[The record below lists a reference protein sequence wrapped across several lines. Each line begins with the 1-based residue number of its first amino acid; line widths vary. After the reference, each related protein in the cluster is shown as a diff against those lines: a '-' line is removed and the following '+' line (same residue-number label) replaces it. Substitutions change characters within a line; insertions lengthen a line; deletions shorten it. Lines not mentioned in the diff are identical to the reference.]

1 MLADAMETLTKV
13 YRYGLLPPTMGGDRV
28 DEQIRLAHRYQNTL
42 IEIERR
48 RRDAIAAIQRSH
60 DTTAPIVAQEAAL
73 VAELEAQRRSIA
85 ATTAAA
91 KSKKAVTP
99 EQRARAA
106 DIKEQLRRV
115 RAALKTARAE
125 LRDDASVGAQ
135 IAAVNAAAKAEQKA
149 ARAACG
155 VYWGTYLLI
164 EQAIDA
170 ARRHP
175 TPPHFRRWTGEGAVG
190 VQIQGGMT
198 VSELLAADDP
208 RLQLDLT
215 PQPVPGRSGKP
226 RPRVRVRVGSTDT
239 RDPMWAEW
247 PVIYHRPLPE
257 DGRIKTAKVVRRR
270 VCGQDEWSLHVTV
283 QTPMPPAA
291 AVDATSV
298 VAVDLGWRRTP
309 EGLRAG
315 GWSDGADDHDIMLDP
330 SVPGELRKA
339 SDIRAIRDRQQNEIQ
354 AQLVAWRE
362 SIETLPAEHAE
373 ALKFLPQWKSPAR
386 FAALARWWRDH
397 RIDGDAGIVEA
408 LEAWRKQDK
417 HLWLYETGARR
428 SAIARRREQ
437 YRRLAA
443 NLAARYDVLVVE
455 RLALDKTIAIPAPES
470 ERDNVPQGRR
480 QQVQTAPSE
489 LRSALVNAFTS
500 RGRTVVSVPAGGP
513 ASALLTSYR
522 ERSGDVETVGTARE
536 ARFAR
541 IARRKRE
548 RTDAA

>member
-1 MLADAMETLTKV
+1 MTTLTKV
-13 YRYGLLPPTMGGDRV
+13 YRYGLLPPTMAGDRV

-48 RRDAIAAIQRSH
+48 RRDAVAAIQRSH
-60 DTTAPIVAQEAAL
+60 DTTAPLVAQEAAL
-73 VAELEAQRRSIA
+73 VAQLHAQRQSIA
-85 ATTAAA
+85 ATAAA
-91 KSKKAVTP
+91 ARSKKAVTP
-99 EQRARAA
+99 EQRAQTTAM
-106 DIKEQLRRV
+106 KEQLRTV
-115 RAALKTARAE
+115 RAELTAARAA

-135 IAAVNAAAKAEQKA
+135 IRAVNESAKVESKA

-164 EQAIDA
+164 EQALDA

-175 TPPHFRRWTGEGAVG
+175 TPPHFRRWTGDGAVG

-198 VSELLAADDP
+198 VAEALAADDA

-226 RPRVRVRVGSTDT
+226 RPRIRLRVGSTET
-239 RDPMWAEW
+239 RDPIWAEW
-247 PVIYHRPLPE
+247 PVIYHRPLPPA
-257 DGRIKTAKVVRRR
+257 GMIKTAKVVRRR
-270 VCGQDEWSLHVTV
+270 LCGKDEWSLHVTV
-283 QTPMPPAA
+283 TQPVE
-291 AVDATSV
+291 AVTHTDAPRI

-309 EGLRAG
+309 DSLRAG
-315 GWSDGADDHDIMLDP
+315 GWSDGGDDHDIMLDP

-339 SDIRAIRDRQQNEIQ
+339 SDIRAIRDRHQNEIQ

-362 SIETLPAEHAE
+362 SMETLPAAHGE
-373 ALKFLPQWKSPAR
+373 ALTFLPQWKSPAR

-397 RIDGDAGIVEA
+397 RIEGDDVVVSA
-408 LEAWRKQDK
+408 LEAWRKRDR

-428 SAIARRREQ
+428 SAVARRREQ

-443 NLAARYDVLVVE
+443 DLASRYDVLVIE
-455 RLALDKTIAIPAPES
+455 RLALDKTIAMPLPES
-470 ERDNVPQGRR
+470 ERENVPQGRR
-480 QQVQTAPSE
+480 QQVQVAPSE

-500 RGRTVVSVPAGGP
+500 RRRTVVSVSAGGP
-513 ASALLTSYR
+513 ASALLATYR
-522 ERSGDVETVGTARE
+522 ERSGDVQMVGGARE
-536 ARFAR
+536 SRFAR
-541 IARRKRE
+541 ILREKRE

>member
-1 MLADAMETLTKV
+1 METVTQV

-42 IEIERR
+42 IAIERR
-48 RRDAIAAIQRSH
+48 RRDAITAIQRSH

-73 VAELEAQRRSIA
+73 VAELEAQRQSIA

-91 KSKKAVTP
+91 KSRKAVTP

-106 DIKEQLRRV
+106 EIKEQLRRV
-115 RAALKTARAE
+115 RAALKTARAA

-135 IAAVNAAAKAEQKA
+135 IAAVNDAAKAERKA

-190 VQIQGGMT
+190 VQIQGGMAVT
-198 VSELLAADDP
+198 DLADDT
-208 RLQLDLT
+208 RLRLDMT
-215 PQPVPGRSGKP
+215 AQAVPNRQGKP
-226 RPRVRVRVGSTDT
+226 RPRVRLRIGSTEA
-239 RDPMWAEW
+239 RDPIWAEW
-247 PVIYHRPLPE
+247 PIIYHRPLPE
-257 DGRIKTAKVVRRR
+257 DGRIKCAKVVRRR
-270 VCGQDEWSLHVTV
+270 VCGKDEWSLHVTV

-291 AVDATSV
+291 AVDAPSV

-315 GWSDGADDHDIMLDP
+315 GWSDGTDDHDIMLDP

-362 SIETLPAEHAE
+362 SVETLPAEHAE

-397 RIDGDAGIVEA
+397 RIDGDAVIVEA

-443 NLAARYDVLVVE
+443 DLAARYDVLVVE

-489 LRSALVNAFTS
+489 LRSALVNAFTA

-541 IARRKRE
+541 LAREKRE